1 MNKLILNAQK
11 SIINN
16 FKYGFGVVSNTHV
29 AKDSTVNFYFIQNQ
43 LFKNY
48 TVVDHTFDAVVVGAG
63 GAGLRAAFGLV

>member
-29 AKDSTVNFYFIQNQ
+29 AKDSTNQ